1 MIIKRN
7 RLIGVFCCL
16 LITVSEWAHAENYI
30 LVLNSISREDT
41 WTEHFNL
48 ELKRRFNQ
56 QGDINL
62 EIYTLP
68 APFETKTEDVPKL
81 QKQLLEKYANSPL
94 AVVVV
99 GDPAWMVYAPLF
111 SNEWKDIPVVLCYSR
126 SRIPSSLDILFNKV
140 PLTEEN
146 SIPIEEFNKPYKV
159 TVLKNPLFLM
169 ENINLIRRMQ
179 PQMQKLV
186 FISDSRYISASI
198 RTELLNLMRKHY
210 SDLELEL
217 LTENEIST
225 EQLMDRL
232 HSYGPADGILFYSW
246 VKPVKEENP
255 SYIDRHFN
263 HTLFAAAQTPI
274 FTVHDINPV
283 SSGFVGGYYI
293 SVEDFAESCVAVL
306 DKLLAGKPVT
316 SIPPSSGGVPRAYLN
331 YSTLQWLDIPSDL
344 YPSDASYYNRP
355 SHFFER
361 NRWLIYILLFLS
373 GLFFIMKY
381 IFRQRNKKRNV
392 LNRYLLRMLD
402 SPVYMLDKNGNILEE
417 LNDLHRSYDVLK
429 QRNESGFSFKK
440 LFVDEKEYVRYI
452 RLINFVIWT
461 GKVREKII
469 RLRESSDEVRYLFT
483 RIVRCDQERVLVMIS
498 DISEK
503 EKNRRESEEYRF
515 FLKTILEN
523 LPISVFVKDMKVG
536 GRFTVW
542 NKRLSEVLGIP
553 ASDIKGTGSEALP
566 KHIRQITDFE
576 NGGDIPSDKATPVP
590 LLRELEWT
598 DGHKKVLSVFH
609 SLISYRDQ
617 KCWLVGSVIDITE
630 QETRKKELEKL
641 NRRYDLML
649 RAMGA
654 MPWTWNLQTGR
665 LECDRNYIPEKF
677 HFTKGIVYK
686 TEEEHYSQIVSEH
699 RERFRS
705 AVHRLCSGE
714 IMLMNETY
722 QIYYPESDEPL
733 WVESCVVVGQR
744 NAVGYPLELV
754 GTTIIVD
761 ERKKMEKELLYSKEK
776 AEEAN
781 QMKSAF
787 LANMTHEIRTP
798 LSAITGFSSL
808 LAASSNTP
816 ENQEYIQIIENNS
829 RILLKLVND
838 VLDMSKIESG
848 TLELVYNN
856 VNVNASLADLVS
868 SWRMRITPEVTICF
882 EPAMDYCILRTD
894 EVRLLQIM
902 GNYISNAVKYTEKG
916 TITLGYDRPVG
927 NSIRFYVR
935 DTGSG
940 IPVDKLSTVFER
952 FVKLDS
958 FKQGTGLGLSICKM
972 IAERM
977 DGRVGAISEEG
988 QGSEFWFEHPYNPVS

>member
-1 MIIKRN
+1 MIGI
-7 RLIGVFCCL
+7 FCYL
-16 LITVSEWAHAENYI
+16 LITISVCAHAENYI
-30 LVLNSISREDT
+30 LVLNSIGKEDT

-62 EIYTLP
+62 KIHTLP

-81 QKQLLEKYANSPL
+81 HKQLLEKYPDSPL

-99 GDPAWMVYAPLF
+99 GHPAWMVYAPLF
-111 SNEWKDIPVVLCYSR
+111 SNKWKDIPIVLCYSQ

-146 SIPIEEFNKPYKV
+146 SIPTEDFNKPYNV
-159 TVLKNPLFLM
+159 TVLENPLFLM

-186 FISDSRYISASI
+186 FISDSRYISTSI
-198 RTELLNLMRKHY
+198 RTELLELMRKHY
-210 SDLELEL
+210 SDLNLEL

-225 EQLMDRL
+225 EQLMDTL

-246 VKPVKEENP
+246 VKPVKEKNQ

-263 HTLFAAAQTPI
+263 HTLFAAARTPI
-274 FTVHDINPV
+274 FTVNDIDPV

-293 SVEDFAESCVAVL
+293 SVRDFTESCVAVL
-306 DKLLAGKPVT
+306 NKLLAGKSAT
-316 SIPPSSGGVPRAYLN
+316 SIPPSPGGVPRTYLN
-331 YSTLQWLDIPSDL
+331 YSTLQWLDIPSNL
-344 YPSDASYYNRP
+344 YPSDAIYYNRP
-355 SHFFER
+355 SHFLER

-381 IFRQRNKKRNV
+381 IFGQRNKRRNV

-402 SPVYMLDKNGNILEE
+402 SPVYMLDKHGNILQE
-417 LNDLHRSYDVLK
+417 LNNLHRSYDVLK

-440 LFVDEKEYVRYI
+440 LFVDEKEHARYI

-469 RLRESSDEVRYLFT
+469 RLREGSDEVRYFFT

-503 EKNRRESEEYRF
+503 ERNRKESEEYRF

-523 LPISVFVKDMKVG
+523 LPISVFVKDMKAG

-542 NKRLSEVLGIP
+542 NKRLSKVLGIS
-553 ASDIKGTGSEALP
+553 ASDIKGTGPETLP

-576 NGGDIPSDKATPVP
+576 NDGNILSNKETPIP
-590 LLRELEWT
+590 LLRELECA
-598 DGHKKVLSVFH
+598 DGNKKVLSVFH
-609 SLISYRDQ
+609 SLISYRDE
-617 KCWLVGSVIDITE
+617 KRWLVGSVIDMTE

-677 HFTKGIVYK
+677 HFSKRIIYK
-686 TEEEHYSQIVSEH
+686 TEDEHYSQIVPEH

-705 AVHRLCSGE
+705 ALRSLCSGE

-722 QIYYPESDEPL
+722 QIYYPESEEPL

-744 NAVGYPLELV
+744 NAVGHPQELV
-754 GTTIIVD
+754 GTTIIID
-761 ERKKMEKELLYSKEK
+761 ERKKMEKELLHSKEK

-808 LAASSNTP
+808 LATSNNTP

-848 TLELVYNN
+848 TLEFVYNN
-856 VNVNASLADLVS
+856 INVNASLADLAS
-868 SWRMRITPEVTICF
+868 SWRMRMTPEVAICF
-882 EPAMDYCILRTD
+882 EPAMDYCVLRTD

-902 GNYISNAVKYTEKG
+902 GNYISNAVKYTENG
-916 TITLGYDRPVG
+916 TITLGYYRPSG
-927 NSIRFYVR
+927 GSIRFYVR
-935 DTGSG
+935 DTGTG
-940 IPVDKLSTVFER
+940 IPADKLSAIFER

-958 FKQGTGLGLSICKM
+958 FKQGTGLGLPICKM

-977 DGRVGAISEEG
+977 DGKVGVLSKEG
-988 QGSEFWFEHPYNPVS
+988 QGSEFWFEHPYSPIS